1 MTENNDVHAKLTIDR
16 ANSCPRNKDRKE
28 VLAGIGYVSP
38 DMTAM
43 DVVETFISVLERI
56 TEWDFVN
63 IKGSVE
69 RGSIKR
75 FLLMQKKISI
85 KEIAELVDISPDKVR
100 TVFEHCKS
108 DSPVT
113 NAIQTGIYARL
124 KMGSELIIVS
134 NLEFWYNSDVLD
146 KIYIKGEVVGS
157 LCEPPTSEDS
167 SSKSHPTLTNPENKF
182 VKNRI
187 DFVMADALVCALTSI
202 YTESNHT
209 FEGYITDLVDSGHV
223 FVTTQPKLI
232 LDELKANKLHNVFL
246 EDIEFLLTAP
256 KKKCK

>member
-16 ANSCPRNKDRKE
+16 INSRPRNEDVKE
-28 VLAGIGYVSP
+28 VLSSIGYVSP

-43 DVVETFISVLERI
+43 DVVKTFMVILEHI
-56 TEWDFVN
+56 NEWDVVD
-63 IKGSVE
+63 IKDSTE
-69 RGSIKR
+69 RGSIKQVL
-75 FLLMQKKISI
+75 FMKKRISVEDVTKLTGI
-85 KEIAELVDISPDKVR
+85 PLDRVRTTLDSCRLSGPVYSAIHHGIYAQLGMGNKIIVIAELK
-100 TVFEHCKS
+100 
-108 DSPVT
+108 
-113 NAIQTGIYARL
+113 
-124 KMGSELIIVS
+124 
-134 NLEFWYNSDVLD
+134 FWYDEVGGSHICV
-146 KIYIKGEVVGS
+146 KGGS
-157 LCEPPTSEDS
+157 LGELQSAANKGS

-182 VKNRI
+182 VKKRI
-187 DFVMADALVCALTSI
+187 DFVMADALVGALTSI